1 MEITTVSSFLDYFEK
16 IRKRTA
22 KVVQVIPPDQ
32 LEWTYK
38 PGKFTLGD
46 QVRHIVAIERYMYGE
61 TVAGRPSAYQ
71 GCGTDLADGYNNVL
85 HYFNEMHRQSM
96 DIFRQLKDEDLQRE
110 CTTPGNIQITTWKW
124 LRAMIEH
131 EIHHRGQIY
140 LYLSILGVPTP
151 PIFGLTSEEVISNS
165 VKIG

>member
-1 MEITTVSSFLDYFEK
+1 MEIKTVDTFIDYFGK
-16 IRKRTA
+16 IRKRTS
-22 KVVQVIPPDQ
+22 KVIQVIPPDQ

-71 GCGTDLADGYNNVL
+71 GCGKDLADGYDNVIS
-85 HYFNEMHRQSM
+85 YFNEMHRQSM
-96 DIFRQLKDEDLQRE
+96 EIFSSLRDEDLQRE
-110 CTTPGNIQITTWKW
+110 CLAPGDGKIITWKW

-131 EIHHRGQIY
+131 EIHHRAQIY
-140 LYLSILGVPTP
+140 TYLGIIGVPTP
-151 PIFGLTSEEVISNS
+151 PIFGLTSEEVISKS
-165 VKIG
+165 VKL